1 MVRIMHPKALKVSDI
16 PPECVDLIRKWESC
30 QLAAYLDPIGIPS
43 IGYGHTRGVS
53 KADVVNRRTISP
65 QDAERLLMEDLE
77 DAVSILRNSVT
88 VDLTPYQFG
97 ALVSFVYNVGGG
109 RKASPGD
116 PGKDGFVTL
125 KNGAP
130 STMRRKL
137 NSGDHDGAALEF
149 HKWVYAGGQRLN
161 GLVSRRAQEAALFC
175 REVVDMPSPYP
186 MPIPTPQP
194 TPAPPNGPTSPP
206 VLVDQP
212 SSAPTR
218 KWTYGAVGGGLAGLA
233 SFMLVVFWNSKF
245 PEDQIPAEY
254 VAALP
259 SAITYIG
266 VLATQYMTRNRATDI
281 PPG

>member
-1 MVRIMHPKALKVSDI
+1 MDLKAETI
-16 PPECVDLIRKWESC
+16 PMECVDMIKQWES
-30 QLAAYLDPIGIPS
+30 LRLTAYPDPIGVPS

-53 KADVVNRRTISP
+53 KTDIANRRTITREE
-65 QDAERLLMEDLE
+65 AEALLLEDLE
-77 DAVSILRNSVT
+77 EAVSILRNSVT

-137 NSGDHDGAALEF
+137 NEGDYAGAALEF
-149 HKWVYAGGQRLN
+149 NKWVYAGGKRLN
-161 GLVSRRAQEAALFC
+161 GLVSRRAQEAAMFC
-175 REVVDMPSPYP
+175 REGHEMPTQPH
-186 MPIPTPQP
+186 IPTPQP
-194 TPAPPNGPTSPP
+194 IPAASRPAVE
-206 VLVDQP
+206 VLVNQP

-218 KWTYGAVGGGLAGLA
+218 KWTYGAVGGGLAGLF
-233 SFMLVVFWNSKF
+233 SFVLVVFWNTKF

-259 SAITYIG
+259 SAFTYIG
-266 VLATQYMTRNRATDI
+266 VLATQYMTKNRATDI